1 MVRIS
6 KKVEYALIA
15 LRYIANSKN
24 RLVTSNEISQ
34 KLELSRELTAK
45 ILQSLK
51 GRGILISSQGVKGG
65 YQFNI
70 EPDEISL
77 HDVIETIDGKIAMV
91 DCLNKKK
98 DIECDLFKDC
108 KIKGTIENIQREFS
122 KLLKSKRISDFI

>member
-24 RLVTSNEISQ
+24 RLITSNEISQ

-51 GRGILISSQGVKGG
+51 GRGILISNQGVKGG
-65 YQFNI
+65 YQFNV
-70 EPDEISL
+70 EPDAISL
-77 HDVIETIDGKIAMV
+77 YDIIETIDGKIAMV
-91 DCLNKKK
+91 ECLDKDN
-98 DIECDLFKDC
+98 DIECGLFKDC
-108 KIKGTIENIQREFS
+108 KIKGTISRLQKEFS
-122 KLLKSKRISDFI
+122 NLLRNKRISDLI